1 MKNELTIIMNGIGE
15 IVYYAKCFNQSKDVE
30 VQLDRIL
37 EILNITEPKQV
48 GLSKSVLNKMK

>member
-15 IVYYAKCFNQSKDVE
+15 IVYYAKCFNHSKSVE
-30 VQLDRIL
+30 AQLDRIL